1 MSTIIT
7 AIDRH
12 SPAER
17 AGVQVGEQ
25 LLSINGHPIV
35 DVLDYRFYGYDPLS
49 HLELKTA
56 AGNVRHVTCRKAEGQ
71 DLGLNFDT
79 YLMDEMRSCANH
91 CCSALWTRCRRVCA
105 PRCTSRMTT
114 HG

>member
-49 HLELKTA
+49 HLELKTEATCGTSPA
-56 AGNVRHVTCRKAEGQ
+56 ARPKARTWG
-71 DLGLNFDT
+71 
-79 YLMDEMRSCANH
+79 
-91 CCSALWTRCRRVCA
+91 
-105 PRCTSRMTT
+105 
-114 HG
+114 

>member
-49 HLELKTA
+49 RLELKTA
-56 AGNVRHVTCRKAEGQ
+56 APAARPKARTWG
-71 DLGLNFDT
+71 
-79 YLMDEMRSCANH
+79 
-91 CCSALWTRCRRVCA
+91 
-105 PRCTSRMTT
+105 
-114 HG
+114 